1 MNIKKTA
8 LVGALIPFAGKYT
21 IVNADNGF
29 VYGSY
34 NEQDFFEHGTI
45 VK

>member
-8 LVGALIPFAGKYT
+8 LVGALILT

-34 NEQDFFEHGTI
+34 NEQDFFEHDTI